1 VHRVPKI
8 KPIVVIDINDL
19 FQEMQN
25 DSLYYTEK
33 YGGYFAD
40 NLIDKWSDELG
51 TLLIVFYAASDVIYK
66 RSRPEVPGVRLD
78 TNPFRAGG

>member
-25 DSLYYTEK
+25 DRLYYTEK

-40 NLIDKWSDELG
+40 NLIDKWSDEW
-51 TLLIVFYAASDVIYK
+51 APS
-66 RSRPEVPGVRLD
+66 
-78 TNPFRAGG
+78 